1 MQTEETRM
9 SDQIWLCDLSLAP
22 NIGMALGTP
31 GRRPETVKRVNCT
44 TAGDF
49 DAAVHAF
56 LAEAGQPDI
65 LGAALAARGWEYNG
79 ELHLAGLNFA
89 IDRQAVRQLLG
100 VQRVNFVNNFVARAL
115 AVPGL
120 RRDEKSHVTGGEA
133 HSDGVI
139 AVMGP
144 HFGLGLAGLVS
155 DGVGGMTALHG
166 EGGHADLPAGDE
178 REWRLIQAIRAR
190 TGYVSREDGI
200 SVAGLTNIWHALH
213 ALSGERPA
221 DLTAPEII
229 AAAKTGDAR
238 AQETLDVM
246 IGWLGAMA
254 SDIALVMGAT
264 GGVYLTGALLDMM
277 GDVFDMDKFAA
288 RYGDKGPL
296 SGFVRDIP
304 VFRTLASE
312 MEIRGLATLYD

>member
-1 MQTEETRM
+1 M
-9 SDQIWLCDLSLAP
+9 SDHIWLCDLSLSP
-22 NIGMALGTP
+22 NIGFALATP
-31 GRRPETVKRVNCT
+31 GRRPDPVTRVTCT
-44 TAGDF
+44 TRQDF
-49 DAAVHAF
+49 DTAVQSF
-56 LAEAGQPDI
+56 LAEAGQPN
-65 LGAALAARGWEYNG
+65 LMGAALAARGWEYSG
-79 ELHLAGLNFA
+79 ELHLAGLGFS
-89 IDRQAVRQLLG
+89 IDRDAIRQLLG

-120 RRDEKSHVTGGEA
+120 RRDEKVQVAGGEA

-139 AVMGP
+139 VVMGP
-144 HFGLGLAGLVS
+144 HFGLGLAGLVA
-155 DGVGGMTALHG
+155 DGVGGWTALHG
-166 EGGHADLPAGDE
+166 EGGHADLPAADE

-200 SVAGLTNIWHALH
+200 SVAGLTHIWHALH
-213 ALSGERPA
+213 ALAGAAPA

-229 AAAKTGDAR
+229 AAAKTGDVRAR
-238 AQETLDVM
+238 EAIDVM
-246 IGWLGAMA
+246 TGWLGAMA

-277 GDVFDMDKFAA
+277 GDVFDVDKFSA

-304 VFRTLASE
+304 VFRTLAAD